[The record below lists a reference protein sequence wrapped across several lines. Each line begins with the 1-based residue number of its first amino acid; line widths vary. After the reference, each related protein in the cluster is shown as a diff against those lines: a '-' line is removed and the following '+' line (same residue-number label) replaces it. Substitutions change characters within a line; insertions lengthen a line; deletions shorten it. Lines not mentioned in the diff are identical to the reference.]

1 MYRSNQINIG
11 SLTLGGDAPIRLQSM
26 TNTDTL
32 DVEASVAQVI
42 RIIEAGGDMVRLTT
56 QGEKEAEALAIIKK
70 EVWKAGF
77 DTPLIADV
85 HFNPKVAEFA
95 AGIVAK
101 VRINPGN
108 YADRRASFKS
118 VVLSDKEYAEELE
131 RIHTRL
137 LPLINKCLAN
147 GTTIRIGVNHGSL
160 SDRIMTR
167 YGNTPKGMAVSAM
180 EFIRIMAAENFHKLV
195 LSMKSSNSLIMI
207 EATKMLVEM
216 MQKEGYAYPLHL
228 GVTEA
233 GEGEDGRIRSALGI
247 GALLRQGIGDTI
259 RVSLSEPPENE
270 IPVARK
276 IVTYSSPFQPKP
288 ERSEGMSSTI
298 EGSQRGKGDV
308 KTEAKAE
315 APPSLKL
322 RRTGKVT
329 LFLNYNIK
337 DAEDLT
343 IKAAVDSSVELIERQ
358 ATDLVIDNGIN
369 LPAEKIQ
376 SIKDGILQAA
386 RIKITRND
394 YISCPT
400 CGRTKFNLAAAVKKV
415 KKATSHLKGLKI
427 AIMGCIVNG
436 PGEMADADYGYI
448 GGANGKVH
456 IYKGKDAVFKN
467 VPEDE
472 AIDKL
477 LQLIQED
484 MSPDETD

>member
-1 MYRSNQINIG
+1 MYRSNRIHIG
-11 SLTLGGDAPIRLQSM
+11 SLSLGGDASIRLQSM

-56 QGEKEAEALAIIKK
+56 QGEKEAEALALIKK

-108 YADRRASFKS
+108 YVDKRASFKS

-131 RIHTRL
+131 RIHARL
-137 LPLINKCLAN
+137 LPLINKCLAT
-147 GTTIRIGVNHGSL
+147 GTAIRIGVNHGSL

-167 YGNTPKGMAVSAM
+167 YGNTPEGMAISAM

-207 EATKMLVEM
+207 EATKLLVKM
-216 MQKEGYAYPLHL
+216 MHDEGYAYPLHL

-270 IPVARK
+270 IPVARI
-276 IVTYSSPFQPKP
+276 IVKAASLARISSTAR
-288 ERSEGMSSTI
+288 RSEVKV
-298 EGSQRGKGDV
+298 GSVPNYGEKGQY
-308 KTEAKAE
+308 
-315 APPSLKL
+315 
-322 RRTGKVT
+322 T
-329 LFLNYNIK
+329 LFLKYNIK
-337 DAEDLT
+337 NPEELT
-343 IKAAVDSSVELIERQ
+343 IKAAVDSSVELIERK
-358 ATDLVIDNGIN
+358 ATDLEIDNGTN
-369 LPAEKIQ
+369 LPAERIQ
-376 SIKDGILQAA
+376 SIKDGILQVA

-400 CGRTKFNLAAAVKKV
+400 CGRTKFDLTAAVEKV

-448 GGANGKVH
+448 GSANGKVH
-456 IYKGKDAVFKN
+456 IYKGRDAVFKN

-477 LQLIQED
+477 LQLIEQD
-484 MSPDETD
+484 KRK

>member
-11 SLTLGGDAPIRLQSM
+11 KLPLGGEAPVRLQSM
-26 TNTDTL
+26 TNTDTM
-32 DVEASVAQVI
+32 DVKASVAQVI

-56 QGEKEAEALAIIKK
+56 PGMREAEALAIIKK

-85 HFNPKVAEFA
+85 HFKPEVAEFV

-108 YADRRASFKS
+108 YADLRAVFKS
-118 VVLSDKEYAEELE
+118 VELTDKEYGEELE

-147 GTTIRIGVNHGSL
+147 GTALRIGVNHGSL

-180 EFIRIMAAENFHKLV
+180 EFVRIMSAENFNKLV
-195 LSMKSSNSLIMI
+195 LSMKSSNSIIMI
-207 EATKMLVEM
+207 EATKLLVKM
-216 MQKEGYAYPLHL
+216 MQEEGHAYPLHL

-259 RVSLSEPPENE
+259 RVSLSEPPEDE

-276 IVTYSSPFQPKP
+276 IVGHASPHERAISVSSLQ
-288 ERSEGMSSTI
+288 GGQ
-298 EGSQRGKGDV
+298 GSV
-308 KTEAKAE
+308 KNIKAKN
-315 APPSLKL
+315 
-322 RRTGKVT
+322 T
-329 LFLNYNIK
+329 LFLRYNIK
-337 DAEDLT
+337 DPEELT
-343 IKAAVDSSVELIERQ
+343 IKASVDSSIELIERQ
-358 ATDLVIDNGIN
+358 FTDLEIDNGTN
-369 LPAEKIQ
+369 LPPEKIQ

-400 CGRTKFNLAAAVKKV
+400 CGRTKFDLAKAVAKV

-448 GGANGKVH
+448 GSAKGKVH
-456 IYKGKDAVFKN
+456 IYKGQKPIFKN
-467 VPEDE
+467 IPENQ
-472 AIDKL
+472 AIEKL
-477 LQLIQED
+477 LQLIEED
-484 MSPDETD
+484 RQAPLRINGSHPFA

>member
-1 MYRSNQINIG
+1 MYRSNQIHIG
-11 SLTLGGDAPIRLQSM
+11 KMSLGGDAPVRLQSM
-26 TNTDTL
+26 TNTNTL
-32 DVEASVAQVI
+32 DVKASVAQVI
-42 RIIEAGGDMVRLTT
+42 RIIEAGGEMVRLTT
-56 QGEKEAEALAIIKK
+56 QGEKEAEALALIKK

-108 YADRRASFKS
+108 YADKRATFST
-118 VVLSDKEYAEELE
+118 VELTDKEYSQELE
-131 RIHTRL
+131 RIHARI
-137 LPLINKCLAN
+137 LPLINKCLSA
-147 GTTIRIGVNHGSL
+147 GTAIRIGVNHGSL

-167 YGNTPKGMAVSAM
+167 YGNTPEGMAVSAM
-180 EFIRIMAAENFHKLV
+180 EFIRIMASENFHRLV

-207 EATKMLVEM
+207 EATKLLVKM
-216 MQKEGYAYPLHL
+216 MQEEGYAYPLHL

-259 RVSLSEPPENE
+259 RVSLSEPPEDE
-270 IPVARK
+270 IPVGRAIIRSVRDFNK
-276 IVTYSSPFQPKP
+276 N
-288 ERSEGMSSTI
+288 RSEI
-298 EGSQRGKGDV
+298 IQKGDSNTLV
-308 KTEAKAE
+308 
-315 APPSLKL
+315 L
-322 RRTGKVT
+322 R
-329 LFLNYNIK
+329 YDNI
-337 DAEDLT
+337 DAEELT
-343 IKAAVDSSVELIERQ
+343 VKAAVDSSVELTEKQ
-358 ATDLVIDNGIN
+358 ATDLEIHNGDR
-369 LPAEKIQ
+369 LPEEKIQ

-386 RIKITRND
+386 RIKMTRND

-400 CGRTKFNLAAAVKKV
+400 CGRTQYDLAGAVAKV

-448 GGANGKVH
+448 GASRGKVH
-456 IYKGKDAVFKN
+456 IYKGRNAVLKN

-472 AIDKL
+472 AVDKFVE
-477 LQLIQED
+477 II
-484 MSPDETD
+484 ETDKKQKTKN

>member
-1 MYRSNQINIG
+1 MYISNQIHIG
-11 SLTLGGDAPIRLQSM
+11 KLTLGGDAPVRLQSM
-26 TNTDTL
+26 TNTNTL
-32 DVEASVAQVI
+32 DVKASVAQVI

-56 QGEKEAEALAIIKK
+56 QGIKEAEALAIIKK

-108 YADRRASFKS
+108 YVDRRASFKS
-118 VVLSDKEYAEELE
+118 VELTEKEYDEELE
-131 RIHTRL
+131 RIHGRL

-147 GTTIRIGVNHGSL
+147 DTAIRIGVNHGSL

-167 YGNTPKGMAVSAM
+167 YGNTPKGMAISAM
-180 EFIRIMAAENFHKLV
+180 EFIRIMSAENFHRLV

-207 EATKMLVEM
+207 EATRLLVRMMLE
-216 MQKEGYAYPLHL
+216 EGYAYPLHL

-247 GALLRQGIGDTI
+247 GALLRHGIGDTI
-259 RVSLSEPPENE
+259 RVSLSEPPEAE
-270 IPVARK
+270 IPVARM
-276 IVTYSSPFQPKP
+276 IVQYGSPF
-288 ERSEGMSSTI
+288 EG
-298 EGSQRGKGDV
+298 GKGDV
-308 KTEAKAE
+308 SPIGVDFKSTPSYRRGSQIHDIPSQKST
-315 APPSLKL
+315 APTLHLK
-322 RRTGKVT
+322 
-329 LFLNYNIK
+329 YNIN
-337 DAEDLT
+337 DPEELT
-343 IKAAVDSSVELIERQ
+343 IRATVDSSVELIERK
-358 ATDLVIDNGIN
+358 ATDLEIDNGNN
-369 LPAEKIQ
+369 LPRERIQ

-400 CGRTKFNLAAAVKKV
+400 CGRTQFNLAEAVVKV

-448 GGANGKVH
+448 GSGGGRVH
-456 IYKGKDAVFKN
+456 IYRGKEPVFKN
-467 VPEDE
+467 IPEGE
-472 AIDKL
+472 AIEKL
-477 LQLIQED
+477 LQLI
-484 MSPDETD
+484 ETDRK